1 MMRTTKGALGVALG
15 TAATLGLAACGGG
28 GGGTT
33 SANGSAGPAAKGGT
47 LTVINLGPKEH
58 LDPQRMYVGADILF
72 GSRVYART
80 LTTYTAGEGSTMV
93 PDLATDTGQMSDNGK
108 TWRFTLVDNA
118 KWQDGK
124 PVTCEDVKYGV
135 SRTFAQDVITGGPN
149 YAITF
154 LDLPTKKTADG
165 EVPVYPGPYK
175 PDAAGQAAFDKAVS
189 CSGQT
194 ITFRFKKPWTDFNMN
209 NAALTA
215 FAPFRKDKDQGAK
228 SDYQAFSNGPYM
240 LEGAYDP
247 NKGGTWVRNPNW
259 SEASDKVRK
268 AYPDK
273 IVDTQGVQIDTG
285 YQRLIADAGEDKT
298 AIAALQ
304 AQAATLPQI
313 ESNPAAKSRSIN
325 VQSPYVDYLAPNVR
339 SKTMANPKI
348 RQAFAMATNR
358 GAYIT
363 AYGGPS
369 VMTPSFGMCNKAL
382 KCAKDFNP
390 FGNDANGD
398 VEGAKK
404 LLQEAGA
411 PSPLP
416 ITVVYRK
423 RGNADK
429 ALTAL
434 KETWDKAGF
443 DVTLQPIAEKY
454 YSTIQAPGMADKD
467 VFWAGWGADW
477 PSGSTVLPALFD
489 GRVNL
494 TAGGS
499 GQDYGYFDDPE
510 VNAKIDAAYAIQDE
524 AQREKAWADIDEMIG
539 KKGGYVSLVNQKFT
553 FLHGSAV
560 KNFQVNP
567 MMGGYPDLAEIAVR

>member
-1 MMRTTKGALGVALG
+1 MKRTTKGSLAVALG

-28 GGGTT
+28 ASTTT
-33 SANGSAGPAAKGGT
+33 STSQAPAAKGGT
-47 LTVINLGPKEH
+47 LTVLNLGPKEH

-72 GSRVYART
+72 GSRTYART
-80 LTTYTAGEGSTMV
+80 LTTYTPGNDAKMV
-93 PDLATDTGQMSDNGK
+93 PDLATDTGQMSDAGK
-108 TWRFTLVDNA
+108 TWKFTLIDNA

-124 PVTCEDVKYGV
+124 PVTCDDVKYGV

-149 YAITF
+149 YALTF
-154 LDLPTKKTADG
+154 LDIPTKKTPDG
-165 EVPVYPGPYK
+165 DVPAYTGPYK
-175 PDAAGQAAFDKAVS
+175 SDAAGQAAFDKAVT
-189 CSGQT
+189 CDGQT
-194 ITFRFKKPWTDFNMN
+194 ITFKFKKPWTDFNMN
-209 NAALTA
+209 NAALAA

-240 LEGAYDP
+240 LEGSYDP
-247 NKGGTWVRNPNW
+247 NKGGTWVRNPSW
-259 SEASDKVRK
+259 SADSDKVRM

-273 IVDTQGVQIDTG
+273 IVDIQGIPVDTT

-298 AIAALQ
+298 AISALQ
-304 AQAATLPQI
+304 AQAASLPQI
-313 ESNPAAKSRSIN
+313 AGNPSAKSRSVN
-325 VQSPYVDYLAPNVR
+325 GPAPYVDYLAPNFK
-339 SKTMANPKI
+339 SKTMSNPKV

-363 AYGGPS
+363 AYGGPT
-369 VMTPSFGMCNKAL
+369 VMTPAFAMCNKEL
-382 KCAKDFNP
+382 KCFKDFNP
-390 FGNDANGD
+390 FGNQPNGD

-404 LLQEAGA
+404 LLAEAGQ

-443 DVTLQPIAEKY
+443 NVTLQPIAEKY
-454 YSTIQAPGMADKD
+454 YATIQAPGAADKD

-489 GRVNL
+489 GRVNIS
-494 TAGGS
+494 AGGS
-499 GQDYGYFDDPE
+499 GQDYGYFNDPE
-510 VNAKIDAAYAIQDE
+510 VNAKIDAAYGIQDE
-524 AQREKAWADIDEMIG
+524 AAREKAWGEIDEMIG
-539 KKGGYVSLVNQKFT
+539 KKGGYVALVNQKFT
-553 FLHGSAV
+553 FMRGSGV
-560 KNFQVNP
+560 KGFETNSQ
-567 MMGGYPDLAEIAVR
+567 MGGYPDLARIAVK